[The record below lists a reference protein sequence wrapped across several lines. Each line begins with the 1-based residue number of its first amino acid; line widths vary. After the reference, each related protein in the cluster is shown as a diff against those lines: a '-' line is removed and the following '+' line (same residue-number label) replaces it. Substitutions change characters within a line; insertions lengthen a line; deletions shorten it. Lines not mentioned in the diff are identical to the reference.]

1 MLSVPALFLMLCP
14 LASFV
19 LMAFYFLYDMKEPY
33 AKALPSLSSI
43 LSQAAK
49 KGLLKD
55 GITEEGLAKILKE
68 KIVACFQGR
77 AVVLNENA
85 NIDNIHRSKRKCS
98 STAIVEDL
106 VRDLKQKTVQEGE
119 GEEMKETLL
128 AKEDDKK
135 RVLMALQQKCI
146 AEVKPLLE
154 EVEKA
159 GSWTAYLEQAQEGS
173 GYLCSNKFFICTNL
187 LTGRGL
193 DSLVTPILRRKGNQ
207 AADAVSAEEL
217 ITALKTAADIGK
229 D

>member
-19 LMAFYFLYDMKEPY
+19 LMAFYFLYDKKEPY

-159 GSWTAYLEQAQEGS
+159 GSWTAYLEQAQE
-173 GYLCSNKFFICTNL
+173 
-187 LTGRGL
+187 
-193 DSLVTPILRRKGNQ
+193 VTISIFEWNN
-207 AADAVSAEEL
+207 
-217 ITALKTAADIGK
+217 
-229 D
+229 